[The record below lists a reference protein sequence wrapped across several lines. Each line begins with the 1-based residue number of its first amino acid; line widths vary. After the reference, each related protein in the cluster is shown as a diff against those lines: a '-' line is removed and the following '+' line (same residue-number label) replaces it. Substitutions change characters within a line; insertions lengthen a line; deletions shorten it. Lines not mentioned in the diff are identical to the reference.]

1 MFQPVLMAAV
11 SDAAASGFDVA
22 SVIKDMVDNVS
33 GQAFS
38 ALAVVVPAI
47 GIVVGAGVAVKY
59 GISWIRKI
67 RA

>member
-33 GQAFS
+33 SQAFS

-47 GIVVGAGVAVKY
+47 GIIVGAGVAVKY